1 MNRLWPWFRFGLAVG
16 CLGLLA
22 AAPWQA
28 FVRLP
33 WQQPPAVFEAMCVV
47 PTDLLVLL
55 GVALVGALAQ
65 WPRLVA
71 HGCALLLVLG
81 TLFRLAIAYLPVV
94 FQRPFELADVALVPS
109 LLHLLLVN
117 KPVGAQ
123 VLVWSCLAGGLLLAH
138 WLASRS
144 FQVVVQPLRGPRTR
158 TCTLVGSQ
166 LALVAALLS
175 PGPRWQPST
184 LLQLADMGVASGRLW
199 LDPEPEAAK
208 MRATLAAGH
217 TAMASAPHDLRGL
230 AGTDV
235 YLLVIESYGAV
246 ALRQPELASH
256 FAALWRELGAELTAQ
271 GFAACSGYVHPA
283 IAGGG
288 SWMAHQE
295 LFTAVRVGRQA
306 IWDRVLASDCLA
318 LPKVFQRAGWR
329 TVEVMPAM
337 NRHWPEGQAFYGFD
351 QSVTQVEMPYSGTV
365 YSWGRMP
372 DQFALH
378 WLLTNVVQTASRPL
392 FATFLSVTSH
402 APWPLVPPLVADWQI
417 DGATFQG
424 PPAKVHAVSMADVPA
439 GEELVPAYRDGVE
452 YALRAA
458 AGFVQR
464 LSRPSLVL
472 LLGDHQPPLAFPEPV
487 DATFD
492 VPLHLLS
499 NRADLLARWTAHGFA
514 DGLVPP
520 ANATRPLAELAPLL
534 LRLYAQ

>member
-1 MNRLWPWFRFGLAVG
+1 MNRLWPWLRFGFAIA

-22 AAPWQA
+22 VAPWQA
-28 FVRLP
+28 FVRAP
-33 WQQPPAVFEAMCVV
+33 WQQPPVVFAAMRVV
-47 PTDLLVLL
+47 PTDLFVLL
-55 GVALVGALAQ
+55 GMALVGALAR
-65 WPRLVA
+65 WPRLAA
-71 HGCALLLVLG
+71 HGCALLLVAV

-94 FQRPFELADVALVPS
+94 FQRPFELADVVLVPS

-117 KPVGAQ
+117 KPVAAQ
-123 VLVWSCLAGGLLLAH
+123 VLVWSSLVGGLLLAH
-138 WLASRS
+138 WLAARS
-144 FQVVVQPLRGPRTR
+144 FQIVVRPLSGPRAR
-158 TCTLVGSQ
+158 LWTLVLSQ
-166 LALVAALLS
+166 FALVAALLW
-175 PGPRWQPST
+175 PGTRWQPST
-184 LLQLADMGVASGRLW
+184 LLSLADMSVAAGRLW

-208 MRATLAAGH
+208 MQATLAAGH

-230 AGTDV
+230 AGIDV
-235 YLLVIESYGAV
+235 YVLVIESYGAV
-246 ALRQPELASH
+246 ALRQPELAPH
-256 FAALWRELGAELTAQ
+256 FVALWRELGAELQAK
-271 GFAACSGYVHPA
+271 GFTACSGYVHPA

-318 LPKVFQRAGWR
+318 LPKIFQRAGWR

-337 NRHWPEGQAFYGFD
+337 DRHWPEGQAFYGFD

-378 WLLTNVVQTASRPL
+378 WLLANVVQPASQPL

-402 APWPLVPPLVADWQI
+402 APWPLVPPLIADWQI
-417 DGATFQG
+417 DAATFQG
-424 PPAKVHAVSMADVPA
+424 PAAKVHAVSMADVPG
-439 GEELVPAYRDGVE
+439 GEALVPAYRDGVE

-464 LSRPSLVL
+464 LPRPSLVL
-472 LLGDHQPPLAFPEPV
+472 LLGDHQPPLAFPEPIDV
-487 DATFD
+487 TFD

-499 NRADLLARWTAHGFA
+499 NRADLLGRWTAHGFA
-514 DGLVPP
+514 GGLVPP
-520 ANATRPLAELAPLL
+520 ANSTRPLAELAPLL